1 MSRDEGMTDACGEVE
16 KLVGACS
23 HKGTDG
29 VCEACVLDALR
40 RARAEALEEA
50 ARLVW
55 NHPASNE
62 YGSPCEACRAVEVS
76 HSSNSPDCG
85 VYRYPKV
92 KPCTCGADEQN
103 GILRAALAF
112 ASAPSGETPK

>member
-50 ARLVW
+50 AEEAARYG
-55 NHPASNE
+55 E
-62 YGSPCEACRAVEVS
+62 Y
-76 HSSNSPDCG
+76 DCAMAI
-85 VYRYPKV
+85 R
-92 KPCTCGADEQN
+92 
-103 GILRAALAF
+103 ALAEQ
-112 ASAPSGETPK
+112 PPPKEGEG